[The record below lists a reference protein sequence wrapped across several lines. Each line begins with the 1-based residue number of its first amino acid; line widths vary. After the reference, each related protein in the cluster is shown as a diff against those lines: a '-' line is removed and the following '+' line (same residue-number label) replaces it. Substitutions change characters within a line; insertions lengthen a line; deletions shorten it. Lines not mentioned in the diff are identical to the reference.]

1 MSTEENKAIVRRFTK
16 EVFPM
21 TNLAIRW
28 SGLLLIVGATLL
40 VAATILSSTPET
52 SQQLPPL
59 ANALLFISSILF
71 LLSLPAMYARQ
82 ANAAGWLGLIGH
94 ALLQT
99 GIFLFVVVSAPP
111 LLYSS
116 FDLPFESSLTGFL
129 LGVALT
135 LGLLLTA
142 ITTLRAGVFP
152 RWAGIL
158 LLAGTAGFF
167 FSFFIVTLVPRVGGQ
182 VVGTIMGILL
192 GLALSWI
199 GLSMWTSPREST
211 R

>member
-1 MSTEENKAIVRRFTK
+1 
-16 EVFPM
+16 M

-28 SGLLLIVGATLL
+28 SGLLLIVGAALF
-40 VAATILSSTPET
+40 VAALNISSSTPET

-59 ANALLFISSILF
+59 ANSLLFSSSILF

-82 ANAAGWLGLIGH
+82 ANAAGGLGLIGH

-99 GIFLFVVVSAPP
+99 GILLFVVVSAPP

-116 FDLPFESSLTGFL
+116 FDLPFENSLTGLL
-129 LGVALT
+129 LGIALT

-142 ITTLRAGVFP
+142 IATLRAGVFP

-167 FSFFIVTLVPRVGGQ
+167 FSFFIATLVPRVGGQ

-192 GLALSWI
+192 GLALAWI
-199 GLSMWTSPREST
+199 GLSMWTSPRQST
-211 R
+211 T

>member
-1 MSTEENKAIVRRFTK
+1 
-16 EVFPM
+16 M
-21 TNLAIRW
+21 TNTAIRW
-28 SGLLLIVGATLL
+28 SGLLQIIGAALL
-40 VAATILSSTPET
+40 VVAVAISSSTPET

-82 ANAAGWLGLIGH
+82 ANATGWLGLIGH

-99 GIFLFVVVSAPP
+99 GILLFVVVSAPP

-116 FDLPFESSLTGFL
+116 FDLPFENSLTGFL
-129 LGVALT
+129 LGIALT

-142 ITTLRAGVFP
+142 IATLRAGVFP

-167 FSFFIVTLVPRVGGQ
+167 FSFFIATLVPRVGGQ

-192 GLALSWI
+192 GLALAWI
-199 GLSMWTSPREST
+199 GLSMWTSPRQST
-211 R
+211 T